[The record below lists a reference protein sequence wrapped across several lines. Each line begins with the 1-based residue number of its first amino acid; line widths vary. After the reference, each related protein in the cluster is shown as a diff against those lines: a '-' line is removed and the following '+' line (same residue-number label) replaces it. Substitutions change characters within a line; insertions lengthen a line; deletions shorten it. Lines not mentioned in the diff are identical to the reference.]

1 MKRKFF
7 LTILTVI
14 MVGSCAI
21 GLAACGS
28 SNEKDTHKHQ
38 LQHFDAVSATCTE
51 DGNKEYWHCS
61 ACGKYFSDA
70 QATAETDQSKTIIPA
85 KGHTFS
91 KNWSHDDT
99 YHWHACQNCDEVSDK
114 AEHAWESGVVTKQP
128 TCTEDGTRERECFVC
143 NATGQ
148 ETIFATEHAFP
159 KDWSYDDTYHWH
171 ACQNCDEVSDKA
183 EHTRIDGICSVCG
196 APEPSIGLGY
206 ILNNAGT
213 GYSVNGIGTCTDADI
228 VIPSTYNGLPVTSVE
243 EAAFFNCY
251 SITGI
256 TLPDSII
263 SIGRIAFANCSALTS
278 VIIPDSVI
286 DIKDSAF
293 SGCRSLESIT
303 LPDSITSIERY
314 VFNSCY
320 ALESITIPDSV
331 IDIEDYA
338 FFCCTGLKSIT
349 IPSSVKSIGGYSFSY
364 CTSLTGISIPENVTY
379 IDEYAFNNCTALK
392 NIVLHEKMGALMRG
406 VFSYCTSL
414 ESITIPDS
422 VIDIST
428 HAFEKCSSLKEV
440 IIGSGV
446 ISLSSYAFSYC
457 TALESI
463 TIPENVKVIGDY
475 TFAYCTALKNIDI
488 GSGVTTIGKA
498 VFSECTAL
506 TNVTFENTSGWR
518 ISSSSTE
525 TSGTIIPENDL
536 ANPSTAATYLKSTYC
551 DYYWK
556 RS

>member
-1 MKRKFF
+1 
-7 LTILTVI
+7 

-114 AEHAWESGVVTKQP
+114 AEH
-128 TCTEDGTRERECFVC
+128 
-143 NATGQ
+143 
-148 ETIFATEHAFP
+148 
-159 KDWSYDDTYHWH
+159 
-171 ACQNCDEVSDKA
+171 
-183 EHTRIDGICSVCG
+183 TRIDGICSVCG
-196 APEPSIGLGY
+196 APEPSIGLEY

-228 VIPSTYNGLPVTSVE
+228 VIPSTYNSLPVTSVE

-293 SGCRSLESIT
+293 SDCRSLESIT

-338 FFCCTGLKSIT
+338 FFCCTGLKSGSDC
-349 IPSSVKSIGGYSFSY
+349 PRW
-364 CTSLTGISIPENVTY
+364 
-379 IDEYAFNNCTALK
+379 
-392 NIVLHEKMGALMRG
+392 RG
-406 VFSYCTSL
+406 
-414 ESITIPDS
+414 
-422 VIDIST
+422 
-428 HAFEKCSSLKEV
+428 
-440 IIGSGV
+440 
-446 ISLSSYAFSYC
+446 
-457 TALESI
+457 
-463 TIPENVKVIGDY
+463 
-475 TFAYCTALKNIDI
+475 
-488 GSGVTTIGKA
+488 
-498 VFSECTAL
+498 
-506 TNVTFENTSGWR
+506 
-518 ISSSSTE
+518 
-525 TSGTIIPENDL
+525 
-536 ANPSTAATYLKSTYC
+536 
-551 DYYWK
+551 
-556 RS
+556 